1 MSKTYIKSGYSKKSK
16 HDFNK
21 PRSKRAHVFENEES
35 SRLRRK
41 VLFYLGVVII
51 LYLVYF
57 LFYSNHFKIDN
68 FILSGNSEVSQ
79 DELQELIY
87 ESIEKN
93 SQFVFPQNNY
103 FFLSKSRLQ
112 DDFQEKY
119 ALDELVITKYQPN
132 TLFIE
137 INERRGNFFWL
148 SNGRYFLF
156 NAEGE
161 IYREIQVQDIVNSS
175 LPVLEDE
182 SSSDIEIGQKVINLD
197 IIDLIIE
204 LFYNFESY
212 QVPLVEIESFKIPGP
227 KANYLKVITKQGF
240 EIHLNSILS
249 LNNQLHK
256 LKRSIE
262 DRKIDVDRLNQIE
275 YINLRIENQVIYK

>member
-1 MSKTYIKSGYSKKSK
+1 M
-16 HDFNK
+16 
-21 PRSKRAHVFENEES
+21 
-35 SRLRRK
+35 
-41 VLFYLGVVII
+41 
-51 LYLVYF
+51 
-57 LFYSNHFKIDN
+57 
-68 FILSGNSEVSQ
+68 
-79 DELQELIY
+79 
-87 ESIEKN
+87 
-93 SQFVFPQNNY
+93 
-103 FFLSKSRLQ
+103 
-112 DDFQEKY
+112 
-119 ALDELVITKYQPN
+119 
-132 TLFIE
+132 
-137 INERRGNFFWL
+137 
-148 SNGRYFLF
+148 
-156 NAEGE
+156 
-161 IYREIQVQDIVNSS
+161 
-175 LPVLEDE
+175 
-182 SSSDIEIGQKVINLD
+182 INLD